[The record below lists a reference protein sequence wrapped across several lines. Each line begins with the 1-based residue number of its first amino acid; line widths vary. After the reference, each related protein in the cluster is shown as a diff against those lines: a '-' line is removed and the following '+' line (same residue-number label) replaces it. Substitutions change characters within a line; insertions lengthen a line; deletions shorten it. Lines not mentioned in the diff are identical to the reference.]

1 MDVVF
6 ESSDLEIIESFDFE
20 EEVQRPEELRF
31 FTLEEQLTDYFQKVL
46 PKRNHVTKAEHYK
59 IKNEVDR
66 IRKIYED
73 LVVLTD
79 TDYRIDTDRREIDV
93 AWLKSIYGGFDFEK
107 YSYAERILPLHEST
121 ARRTPNAYPVLLAAL
136 PRPYRSEGTD
146 GVPVTKRTEL
156 VNEEGLETIRAL
168 GNYVKT
174 KRVLRD
180 DGSVEVHDVPVL
192 NTGDDIR
199 RVGFF
204 IGERLSIPHPLADHP
219 FLSSGSANK
228 IMTSEPLKEVFPT
241 IEAIM
246 SHAVPVTT
254 DPYVEG
260 HKYLKVYDV
269 RISEIPWK
277 SWKERFPPADTIQS
291 QPPVLSV
298 VFPSSDEVAPSDKL
312 EKVYASK
319 WPKAVYP
326 RMWLMGQEDAGKLVT
341 KMLLSDAGD
350 FGLIAPD
357 LMNERPK
364 IQLPESTPAECLQT
378 GSFEEFLASGVYRPP
393 GVCAPTAFVTQE
405 RQETISK
412 GKKAWNETARTNI
425 QKDYIALLKFYQMPK
440 ESTPTADY
448 EKFKM
453 QATSEMRDNIIV
465 ILKDTTLLPPDKAY
479 NIRLLIKEI
488 TPVNNVFLDKDDI
501 LLICG
506 HTLAVLD
513 GEMADRFEFYNKWT
527 TLYEG
532 SRICKSCGEEIN
544 SDNYIAQ
551 EEYDDDG
558 HLVVSHDV
566 LADTHS
572 EHPTFA
578 SSLSQLKN
586 VFDLN
591 NAGEAVLYLL
601 LNRLQVLPNESQLVP
616 ILGYVRKGSL
626 TAKRL
631 PGTERNRFEG
641 LLGIAGMVT
650 ILQIHNPFL
659 IPRRS
664 FGNKV
669 VRLSGFPRD
678 TLDDNDTPVL
688 NLILSDLKDILES
701 FPTSF
706 KEPLATILREVS
718 RNRKKVREDCIKFIK
733 NAYSQFKPQF
743 DSAKERALTVSETV
757 DVNRITLPLIIPKKA
772 EFNPGERHADEK
784 FAECSG
790 TKPRSTLTAK
800 MVPSV
805 SQKFPELWKTKPT
818 SEAVYIQ
825 PEQVTV
831 KYTFPDKK
839 TIEKGV
845 KIGFSK
851 TLKLE
856 LIRKFVD
863 SDTDGIALLSLLS
876 RLVDILAPLQFSPKK
891 ILEIRKFVENVN
903 PFENKSLFRDAVKG
917 RIYELVDLIKSE
929 GNLIEAVKTAMNRD
943 LDMNMIL
950 LTKEDSEKQ
959 VEILRARERETLKER
974 LRQLTDTE
982 REVTKMLLDIGIA
995 QYIVTNEDRRLFAKE
1010 LGVSETIGDDDVNAD
1025 DVPEGGHTNRD
1036 YFEEDVQLN
1045 ENGQPIEPDR
1055 GDYGDT
1061 RDRPA
1066 DDYSRGADY
1075 DLED

>member
-6 ESSDLEIIESFDFE
+6 ESSDLEIIETFDFE
-20 EEVQRPEELRF
+20 EDIQRPEELRF
-31 FTLEEQLTDYFQKVL
+31 FTLEEQLMDYFQKVL

-73 LVVLTD
+73 IVILTD

-93 AWLKSIYGGFDFEK
+93 PWLTSIYGGFDYEK
-107 YSYAERILPLHEST
+107 YSYAERILPLHEPT
-121 ARRTPNAYPVLLAAL
+121 ARRTPNAYPVFLAAL
-136 PRPYRSEGTD
+136 PRPYRSEGTE
-146 GVPVTKRTEL
+146 GVPITKRTEL
-156 VNEEGLETIRAL
+156 VNDEGLETIRAL
-168 GNYVKT
+168 GNYVKN
-174 KRVLRD
+174 KRILRD
-180 DGSVEVHDVPVL
+180 DGSIEVHDVPVA

-199 RVGFF
+199 RIGFF

-228 IMTSEPLKEVFPT
+228 ILTTEPLKEVYPT

-260 HKYLKVYDV
+260 QKYLKVYDV
-269 RISEIPWK
+269 RLSEIPWK
-277 SWKERFPPADTIQS
+277 AWKERFPPVDTIQS
-291 QPPVLSV
+291 QPPVLSI

-326 RMWLMGQEDAGKLVT
+326 RMWLMGQEDSGKLVT
-341 KMLLSDAGD
+341 KMLLADAGD

-357 LMNERPK
+357 MMNQRPT
-364 IQLPESTPAECLQT
+364 IQLPDSTPTECLQVGT
-378 GSFEEFLASGVYRPP
+378 FEEFLASGVYRPP
-393 GVCAPTAFVTQE
+393 GVCAPTAFITQE
-405 RQETISK
+405 RQELINK
-412 GKKAWNETARTNI
+412 GKKAWTETTQTNI
-425 QKDYIALLKFYQMPK
+425 QKEYIALFKFYQMPK
-440 ESTPTADY
+440 ESATGTEY

-453 QATSEMRDNIIV
+453 QSSSEMRENILI
-465 ILKDTTLLPPDKAY
+465 ILKDNTLLPPDKSY
-479 NIRLLIKEI
+479 NIRLLTKEI
-488 TPVNNVFLDKDDI
+488 TPVNNVFLDKDGI
-501 LLICG
+501 LIICG
-506 HTLAVLD
+506 HTLAQLD
-513 GEMADRFEFYNKWT
+513 GEMDDRFDFYNKWA

-532 SRICKSCGEEIN
+532 SRVCKSCGEEIN
-544 SDNYIAQ
+544 TDNYIAQ

-566 LADTHS
+566 ISDNHS

-578 SSLSQLKN
+578 SSLTQLKN
-586 VFDLN
+586 VFNLE
-591 NAGEAVLYLL
+591 NAGESVLYLL
-601 LNRLQVLPNESQLVP
+601 MNRLQILPNESQLVP
-616 ILGYVRKGSL
+616 ILGNIRKGSVA
-626 TAKRL
+626 AKRL

-678 TLDDNDTPVL
+678 TLDDKDTPVL

-701 FPTSF
+701 FPSSF

-718 RNRKKVREDCIKFIK
+718 RNRKKVRDDCIKFIK
-733 NAYSQFKPQF
+733 QAYTEFKPQF

-757 DVNRITLPLIIPKKA
+757 DVNRITLPLIIPSKS
-772 EFNPGERHADEK
+772 EFSPGERHGDEK
-784 FAECSG
+784 FAECLG
-790 TKPRSTLTAK
+790 TKPRSTLVAK

-818 SEAVYIQ
+818 SEAVYIS
-825 PEQVTV
+825 PEEVTV
-831 KYTFPDKK
+831 RYTFPDKK
-839 TIEKGV
+839 EIEKGV

-863 SDTDGIALLSLLS
+863 SDTDGVALLSLLS
-876 RLVDILAPLQFSPKK
+876 RLLDILAPLQFSPKK
-891 ILEIRKFVENVN
+891 ILEIRKFIESVN

-917 RIYELVDLIKSE
+917 RIYELIDSIKSE
-929 GNLIEAVKTAMNRD
+929 ANLVEAVKTAMNRD

-959 VEILRARERETLKER
+959 VEVLRSRERETLKER

-995 QYIVTNEDRRLFAKE
+995 QYIVTNEDRKLFAKE
-1010 LGVSETIGDDDVNAD
+1010 LGVSEDIGDEDVNAD
-1025 DVPEGGHTNRD
+1025 DIPEGGNTNRD

-1045 ENGQPIEPDR
+1045 ENNQPIEPDR

-1061 RDRPA
+1061 RDRPL
-1066 DDYSRGADY
+1066 DDYSRDTDY